1 MSRNEELLASRYGVK
16 SKTNPKR
23 NRILALGGILTMIA
37 IAGYFAAAN
46 YSPVSSKDIGFRV
59 VSDWQTEIDF
69 ELTKPSDRTA
79 ICSFEALDNSFG
91 VVGWKELE
99 FGPSDSQTNRY
110 TVTVNTF
117 KMAVTGLVDSCQLR

>member
-1 MSRNEELLASRYGVK
+1 MSGNEELLASRYGVK

-46 YSPVSSKDIGFRV
+46 YSPVSFKDIGFRV

-69 ELTKPSDRTA
+69 ELTKPSDRTV

-91 VVGWKELE
+91 VDVRNDIAL
-99 FGPSDSQTNRY
+99 
-110 TVTVNTF
+110 
-117 KMAVTGLVDSCQLR
+117 L